1 MQCRRAVV
9 QGFTVLIQLPG
20 SVLHL
25 IHGVPQGRHTI
36 GKFIQILVEIFEA
49 VIELPNALIHIIHAV
64 LQIIHAVRKIVGVLQ
79 VVRVQI
85 LQQSRCNDGSRKL
98 QLEIFG
104 VCAHFH
110 ILWNV
115 DVLGHLIAG
124 QLQTVRQARHGAS
137 DDHALVV
144 HVHQF
149 SIGYFDVGEGI
160 GGQYQSRHDQE
171 RGLYFIGFFLYGH
184 GLCSCIF
191 IVEANC
197 HPAAFS
203 GQPFRAYLLAVQIV
217 GDFYPDRRLCVAGS
231 LIGDVRAVIFP
242 DEASVGALRIFLVAP
257 GVTDVLQVTLIP
269 DIGSIG
275 RVLQGGFHRDFLGVS
290 FRI

>member
-1 MQCRRAVV
+1 MLRLAFFTLRIRFRCRSQCRYRLREGSLACRRCFISSCFAFRRTVLARIARRTACRAKRRVQLLQSALQCRRAVV

-49 VIELPNALIHIIHAV
+49 VIELPDALIHIIHAV

-124 QLQTVRQARHGAS
+124 QLQTVR
-137 DDHALVV
+137 
-144 HVHQF
+144 
-149 SIGYFDVGEGI
+149 
-160 GGQYQSRHDQE
+160 
-171 RGLYFIGFFLYGH
+171 
-184 GLCSCIF
+184 
-191 IVEANC
+191 
-197 HPAAFS
+197 
-203 GQPFRAYLLAVQIV
+203 
-217 GDFYPDRRLCVAGS
+217 
-231 LIGDVRAVIFP
+231 
-242 DEASVGALRIFLVAP
+242 
-257 GVTDVLQVTLIP
+257 
-269 DIGSIG
+269 
-275 RVLQGGFHRDFLGVS
+275 
-290 FRI
+290 